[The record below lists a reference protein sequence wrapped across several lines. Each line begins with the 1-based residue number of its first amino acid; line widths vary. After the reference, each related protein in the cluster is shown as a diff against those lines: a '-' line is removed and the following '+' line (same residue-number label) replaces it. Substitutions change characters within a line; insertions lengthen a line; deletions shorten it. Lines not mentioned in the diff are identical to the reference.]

1 MTTWCL
7 RPTVDTPPISSQEG
21 RDLSAHAAAVRGC
34 TASAQL
40 RVRQAA
46 ARALLSLLGRGSC
59 VPELLSLVHSLP
71 ALPPIIGNN
80 QVSYDLA
87 AGCPDHWA
95 CSVTRQ
101 V

>member
-1 MTTWCL
+1 M
-7 RPTVDTPPISSQEG
+7 DTPAIYGQEG

-46 ARALLSLLGRGSC
+46 ARALLSLLSRGSC

-71 ALPPIIGNN
+71 PSPPVTSNN
-80 QVSYDLA
+80 KVS
-87 AGCPDHWA
+87 
-95 CSVTRQ
+95 
-101 V
+101 